1 MLLYLHINCSMA
13 CEMCCGLDA
22 IGKAVMDEDVE
33 KEYEV
38 LSIISETLLLFIEGL
53 KKNGRKTD
61 HLSKTYKGMIETA
74 VELKDQL

>member
-1 MLLYLHINCSMA
+1 
-13 CEMCCGLDA
+13 
-22 IGKAVMDEDVE
+22 MDEDVE